1 MICHLSCTKEIQ
13 TDATIYAEFV
23 HKMNEKGI
31 STGNILVYKNGKII
45 YKNADGIRNISTKDS
60 LTLDSQFRLASVS
73 KQFTG
78 MSIMK
83 LKEME
88 KLEYHQTVASILP
101 EFPYP
106 TITVKHLLHHTSGIA
121 DYEQLLD
128 ENWKPLDTMETYIL
142 GNNEIIEV
150 FYRVN
155 PELYFEPGEKWEYS
169 NTGYLFLASI
179 VEKVSGKH
187 FRDFLKDNIFEP
199 LQMNNTTLYN
209 YQIAPDSKMPNRVFG
224 YERAL
229 NQVDFVANDYNL
241 VNDVRGDGGI
251 YSTLDD
257 LFKWNQAL
265 ANYTI
270 IPKSYLEEAWRSGV
284 LTNGERTN
292 YGFGWVIQ
300 SKLKQPKIVNHSGG
314 WVGFGTF
321 LYNEI
326 DANNGFILLTNNS
339 GENYGGIEDGL
350 SNIMANKPYDIP
362 KLKIESLMLKKFYE
376 GDVGKGIEIY
386 QEFKLD
392 TANYPI
398 PERRLNV
405 LGYKLLNA
413 KKNDYALT
421 VFKLNMEAYPESA
434 NTHDSY
440 GDALLLKGDSIGA
453 LKKFKQSFEMDNTL
467 KNSLNKALK
476 LDAILNLK

>member
-1 MICHLSCTKEIQ
+1 
-13 TDATIYAEFV
+13 
-23 HKMNEKGI
+23 
-31 STGNILVYKNGKII
+31 
-45 YKNADGIRNISTKDS
+45 
-60 LTLDSQFRLASVS
+60 
-73 KQFTG
+73 
-78 MSIMK
+78 
-83 LKEME
+83 
-88 KLEYHQTVASILP
+88 
-101 EFPYP
+101 
-106 TITVKHLLHHTSGIA
+106 
-121 DYEQLLD
+121 
-128 ENWKPLDTMETYIL
+128 
-142 GNNEIIEV
+142 
-150 FYRVN
+150 
-155 PELYFEPGEKWEYS
+155 
-169 NTGYLFLASI
+169 
-179 VEKVSGKH
+179 
-187 FRDFLKDNIFEP
+187 
-199 LQMNNTTLYN
+199 
-209 YQIAPDSKMPNRVFG
+209 
-224 YERAL
+224 
-229 NQVDFVANDYNL
+229 
-241 VNDVRGDGGI
+241 
-251 YSTLDD
+251 
-257 LFKWNQAL
+257 
-265 ANYTI
+265 
-270 IPKSYLEEAWRSGV
+270 